1 MIYERVAALRE
12 IMQRKKVD
20 AYIIPTADFHQSE
33 YVGDYFKCREYMSG
47 FTGSAGTL
55 VITMDK
61 AGLWTDGRYFIQA
74 ESQLKGSGITLY
86 RMGEEDVPG
95 IYDFLLEELPDGG
108 CIGFDGRVISA
119 KQGEDFEKLAG
130 EKDGRLFCDEDLVD
144 YIWKERPK
152 LSCEPAFLL
161 PDEVTGESRLSKIA
175 GIREK
180 LIEDDIYAHIIT
192 SLDDIAWILN
202 IRGADVLYN
211 PVVLSY
217 LVITADSCI
226 LFIQK
231 DVLDESIQDIFAFE
245 GIELRDYGSFFKYI
259 STVRERVLIDKKRIS
274 FSVLKTLS
282 AAKIIDADN
291 PSMLMKA
298 VKNEAEIS
306 GMRAAHIKDGLAVAR
321 FMHWLKTNIGKMP
334 ITEISAAEKL
344 EEFRKESEDYLMPSF
359 ETISAY
365 GSNGAI
371 VHYAPTEK
379 TNKKLEDK
387 SFLLVDSGGQY
398 VNGTT
403 DITRTY
409 ALGELSD
416 EQKLHYTAVVKGMLA
431 LADAKFKY
439 GCSGVNLD
447 YIARQ
452 YLWRLGLD
460 YNHGTGHGVGFILN
474 VHEGPNGFRWREP
487 SGNGAVLEAG
497 MITSDEP
504 GIYITDRYGIR
515 IENLILCTEKE
526 KNEYGRFLGFE
537 HLTMA
542 PGDLDAI
549 DISSM
554 EREDVERL
562 NNYHKLVYEALS
574 PYMSVEER
582 VWLGEYTREI

>member
-1 MIYERVAALRE
+1 MIYERVAALRK

-55 VITMDK
+55 VITLDK

-119 KQGEDFEKLAG
+119 KQGENLERLADKKG
-130 EKDGRLFCDEDLVD
+130 GRIICDEDLVD
-144 YIWKERPK
+144 YIWKDRPK
-152 LSCEPAFLL
+152 LSSEPAFLL
-161 PDEVTGESRLSKIA
+161 SDEVTGESRLSKIA

-226 LFIQK
+226 LFIQQ

-321 FMHWLKTNIGKMP
+321 FMNWLKTNIGKMP

-379 TNKKLEDK
+379 TNKKLETK

-409 ALGELSD
+409 ALGELSC
-416 EQKLHYTAVVKGMLA
+416 EQRLHYTAVVKGMLA

-487 SGNGAVLEAG
+487 SGNGAVLEPG

-542 PGDLDAI
+542 PVDLDAI